1 LAQIQPSPVVQLKRA
16 AAIAMRDAPG
26 AGLAHID
33 AALAFRE
40 LANEFLAR
48 SAGTDIG
55 PRLGRKAEAKSSYKK
70 ALALTQQRARAAFA
84 ARADSQI
91 EIKSKFSWA
100 LGRISVW
107 PFDYGVKMEQPAARR
122 PLQDQ
127 AEVMGHYPGAIDHLD
142 N

>member
-1 LAQIQPSPVVQLKRA
+1 
-16 AAIAMRDAPG
+16 MRDAPG

-48 SAGTDIG
+48 SAGAEIG

-127 AEVMGHYPGAIDHLD
+127 AEVMEHYPGAIHHLD